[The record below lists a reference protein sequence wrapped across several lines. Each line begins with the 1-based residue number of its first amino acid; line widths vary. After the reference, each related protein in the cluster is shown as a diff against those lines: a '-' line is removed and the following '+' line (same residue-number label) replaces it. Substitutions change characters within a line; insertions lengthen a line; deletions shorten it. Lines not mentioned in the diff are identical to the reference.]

1 MPRPWGIAATWML
14 LVGGVFAGGGVS
26 RPWGI
31 AATWMLLLAGV
42 LAVWS
47 LTVTVFRF
55 PAYFLPSPTAVVAAG
70 VEMMVKGMLPVY
82 VGESLRRMVL
92 AAVLGLVVGVPV
104 GLALGVSRRAAEFA
118 YPLLN
123 FCQSVSGIAWLSL
136 ILVWFGFAE
145 RTILVAVN
153 YTVLFPIIFN
163 ALLGVRSVPRIYVNA
178 LRTLGA
184 SRWRIVRDVLAPGA
198 LPN

>member
-1 MPRPWGIAATWML
+1 MP
-14 LVGGVFAGGGVS
+14 

-92 AAVLGLVVGVPV
+92 AAVLGLVVGVPA
-104 GLALGVSRRAAEFA
+104 GLALGISRRAAEFA

-123 FCQSVSGIAWLSL
+123 FCQSVSGIAWLPL

-178 LRTLGA
+178 L
-184 SRWRIVRDVLAPGA
+184 
-198 LPN
+198 